1 MTIFHFRSRKA
12 TKSSKTVRHFL
23 NGFDH
28 YLEEALQRQQTF
40 WRRMRQQQQQQQ
52 NIITEG
58 ERKEEKEGEERL
70 LSVLGIEQQIVGSVT
85 FYKSYRF
92 VNLILTFQ
100 YS

>member
-1 MTIFHFRSRKA
+1 M
-12 TKSSKTVRHFL
+12 RHFL
-23 NGFDH
+23 SGFDH

-40 WRRMRQQQQQQQ
+40 WRRMKQQQQTK
-52 NIITEG
+52 ITEG
-58 ERKEEKEGEERL
+58 EIKEEKGGEERL

-92 VNLILTFQ
+92 VNLILTFK